1 MSFFFIYVI
10 YITYKTY
17 ILKSGREKL
26 CLIFFFFLQTLQD
39 FFLLDMRNLFRL
51 LIHHRSKLSK
61 RKKVYRVLFHVYRAL
76 NRRLSLDIF
85 RIISAKS
92 VLGWSRGLKSV
103 AFGAAERS
111 KRLDHRVN
119 QKHLILIH
127 SHSRLVSNTTNTR
140 LRVVLYIGHAC
151 G

>member
-1 MSFFFIYVI
+1 MFN
-10 YITYKTY
+10 
-17 ILKSGREKL
+17 
-26 CLIFFFFLQTLQD
+26 FFFFLQTLQD

-61 RKKVYRVLFHVYRAL
+61 KKKVYRVLFHVYRAL

-85 RIISAKS
+85 
-92 VLGWSRGLKSV
+92 LGSFLLSLFWDGLVVSKVSHL
-103 AFGAAERS
+103 AAERS

-127 SHSRLVSNTTNTR
+127 SHSQLVSNTTNTR